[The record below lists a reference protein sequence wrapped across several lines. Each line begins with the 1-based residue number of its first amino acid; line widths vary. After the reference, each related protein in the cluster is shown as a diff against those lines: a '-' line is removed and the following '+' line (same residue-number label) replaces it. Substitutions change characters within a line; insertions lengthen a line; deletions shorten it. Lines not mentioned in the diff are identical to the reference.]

1 MKKKILIIGAI
12 LLVLVVG
19 AVFAIPA
26 FAADP
31 GSTATPVVGK
41 VRILARLLL
50 VQDEAKVDAFIA
62 KAQTAGKITEEQA
75 AKIKEF
81 WTNHHQQFTRKV
93 VLTRLLWAND
103 ASKVQAFLDKAVA
116 SGKMSKE
123 QSQNVMTLW
132 NKVHSK

>member
-1 MKKKILIIGAI
+1 MKKKLLIIGAI
-12 LLVLVVG
+12 LLVLIVG

-31 GSTATPVVGK
+31 QPTSTPVVGR

-50 VQDEAKVDAFIA
+50 VQDEARVDAFIA
-62 KAQTAGKITEEQA
+62 KAQAAGKITEAQA

-81 WTNHHQQFTRKV
+81 WTNHHQLFTRKV

-103 ASKVQAFLDKAVA
+103 ASKVQTFLDKAVA
-116 SGKMSKE
+116 AGKINSE
-123 QSQNVMTLW
+123 QAENIMTLW
-132 NKVHSK
+132 NKVHTK